1 MAKKLNSVVGIDIG
15 SRSIKVAE
23 LRAQGRDV
31 AVTALGITQTPPDSV
46 DHTGI
51 YNSDAVGT
59 ALKALLNESGVSA
72 SHVVVSI
79 AGQASVM
86 VRTLEVPKMN
96 PSELK
101 EQMQWEINR
110 NMPFSESNFVSDYRP
125 LGDDDPNAQN
135 MDVVMAI
142 SPQSAIDTILACI
155 KKAGKQI
162 AAIDVEPMGYA
173 RSLVR
178 SYDDAYAGKTV
189 CVVDLGHKTTA
200 INIYRNGKLLMPR
213 QVPIGGEMF
222 DKEIAN
228 ALGVSPADAEASK
241 ISQVDLTKLEVPAV
255 GGLPDF
261 GTSTQ
266 GFTPYNPF
274 SNEPVGP
281 VTSPAE
287 PDASEEPAAVAPVP
301 SSADPATNALA
312 SAVEEFVGEV
322 RRSIDYFRSRGGN
335 VDVVALAGGGAK
347 LKGLDDYL
355 RRSLSMDCDNYDP
368 LRRLNV
374 NARKV
379 APDFLD
385 QHRQEFAVA
394 VGNGLHIFFD

>member
-23 LRAQGRDV
+23 LRSQGRDV
-31 AVTALGITQTPPDSV
+31 AVTALGITQTPADSV

-51 YNSDAVGT
+51 YNSDAVGA

-72 SHVVVSI
+72 SHAVVSI

-125 LGDDDPNAQN
+125 LGDDDPNSQN

-142 SPQSAIDTILACI
+142 SPQSAIDTVLACM
-155 KKAGKQI
+155 KKAGKQV

-178 SYDDAYAGKTV
+178 SYDDLYAGKTV

-228 ALGVSPADAEASK
+228 ALGVSVADAEAAK
-241 ISQVDLTKLEVPAV
+241 FNEVDLTKLEVPVV
-255 GGLPDF
+255 GGVPDF
-261 GTSTQ
+261 GVPTQ

-274 SNEPVGP
+274 SNEPAGLGAAAETP
-281 VTSPAE
+281 SEPEQPA
-287 PDASEEPAAVAPVP
+287 PAAPVP
-301 SSADPATNALA
+301 SSASPATTALA

-335 VDVVALAGGGAK
+335 VDLVVLAGGGAK

-355 RRSLSMDCDNYDP
+355 RRSLGMDCDNYDP

-379 APDFLD
+379 APDFVD

>member
-23 LRAQGRDV
+23 LRSQGRDV
-31 AVTALGITQTPPDSV
+31 AVTALGITQTPADSV

-51 YNSDAVGT
+51 YTSDAVGS

-72 SHVVVSI
+72 SHAVVSI

-125 LGDDDPNAQN
+125 LGDDDPNSQN

-142 SPQSAIDTILACI
+142 SPQSAIDTVLACM
-155 KKAGKQI
+155 KKAGKQV
-162 AAIDVEPMGYA
+162 AAIDVEPMGFA

-178 SYDDAYAGKTV
+178 SYDDVYAGKTI
-189 CVVDLGHKTTA
+189 CVVDLGHKTTS

-228 ALGVSPADAEASK
+228 ALGVSVADAESAK
-241 ISQVDLTKLEVPAV
+241 FSQVDLTKLEVPVVGAV
-255 GGLPDF
+255 PDF
-261 GTSTQ
+261 GAPTQ

-281 VTSPAE
+281 GASAE
-287 PDASEEPAAVAPVP
+287 APGEPEPPVSAAPVP
-301 SSADPATNALA
+301 SQASPATTALA

-322 RRSIDYFRSRGGN
+322 RRSVDYFRSRGGN
-335 VDVVALAGGGAK
+335 VDVIVLAGGGAK

-355 RRSLSMDCDNYDP
+355 RRSLGMECDNYDP

-379 APDFLD
+379 APDFVD